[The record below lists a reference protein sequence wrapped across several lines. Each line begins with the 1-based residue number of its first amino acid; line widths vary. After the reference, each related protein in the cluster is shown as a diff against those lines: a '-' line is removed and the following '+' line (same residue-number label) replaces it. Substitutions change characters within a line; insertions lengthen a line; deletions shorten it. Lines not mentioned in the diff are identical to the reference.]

1 MGQHTFSKKR
11 FPFNG
16 LWELQSL
23 PLLFALRYNAPNVS
37 PFLRS
42 LVISFSSCS
51 QCNFYSRAISSWK
64 IVSFGFCQPRKRP
77 PSLTINGQICTKD
90 SLLNLIKLSSGIG
103 RSHVLYFGGKIL
115 TLARKMYL
123 CWIDFG
129 IRIELHLSFWNK
141 VRESSRYQLTIS
153 TGLETNR
160 LYKSSRYF
168 FFLPFPLSL
177 FLPKYGKRDHVRWPK
192 LFLCQLTN
200 KRFISDFG
208 IL

>member
-23 PLLFALRYNAPNVS
+23 PLLFPLRYNAPNVS
-37 PFLRS
+37 PFLRT
-42 LVISFSSCS
+42 LVIPFSSCS

-115 TLARKMYL
+115 TLARKTYL
-123 CWIDFG
+123 CWFDFG
-129 IRIELHLSFWNK
+129 IVSNYIYHSKYSMWVLSIPVDNFKGFIN
-141 VRESSRYQLTIS
+141 ESFVQI
-153 TGLETNR
+153 
-160 LYKSSRYF
+160 
-168 FFLPFPLSL
+168 
-177 FLPKYGKRDHVRWPK
+177 
-192 LFLCQLTN
+192 
-200 KRFISDFG
+200 
-208 IL
+208 